1 MVDSRILDLS
11 ARIAAN
17 SAKLNA
23 YLHAHQLP
31 NPSFSVDAPCD
42 SLVPKSEKDVEAA
55 RVAIIEDTLELRSL
69 ALGPREYVMS
79 FSHNDLLSLQAITR
93 FKLAQLFPVGAEITF
108 PELAERCR
116 LSEPTVRQIVRHAI
130 MLNVFCEPRP
140 GVVAHNAVSRLLA
153 EDDSTFGWLAA
164 NTNEL
169 WKAAAHQCDAWEKYP
184 QSDEPNQSGF
194 SLANQTEKSIYEV
207 FDEYPDRAKRFG
219 DAMRSFTQGTG
230 FELRHVTD
238 NVPWADFQNG
248 TVVDV
253 GGSQGHVAMA
263 VARAFPSL
271 SFVVQDFDTVV
282 TPAEKSVPTDLAD
295 RVKFMAYDFFTE
307 QPVREADVYYFR
319 WIFHNWS
326 DKYCVKILKNLIPAL
341 KPGAKIIIN
350 DGVLPMPGMLSRWQ
364 EKKLRAIDLTMTEM
378 QNARERELGD
388 WKNLLRMADSRFEFQ
403 DAKKPEGSTLWLI
416 TVEWKG

>member
-1 MVDSRILDLS
+1 MGDSHILELS

-31 NPSFSVDAPCD
+31 NPSFGADGPRD

-55 RVAIIEDTLELRSL
+55 RAAIIEDTMELRSL

-79 FSHNDLLSLQAITR
+79 FSHNDVLSLQAITR
-93 FKLAQLFPVGAEITF
+93 FKLAHLFPVGTEITF

-116 LSEPTVRQIVRHAI
+116 LSEPTVRQIIRHAI
-130 MLNVFCEPRP
+130 VLNVFCEPRP

-153 EDDSTFGWLAA
+153 EDDSTFGWLAV

-184 QSDEPNQSGF
+184 NSDEPNQS
-194 SLANQTEKSIYEV
+194 KSIYEV
-207 FDEYPDRAKRFG
+207 FDEDPERAKRFG
-219 DAMRSFTQGTG
+219 DAMKSFTQGTG
-230 FELRHVTD
+230 FELHHVVD
-238 NVPWADFQNG
+238 NVPWADFKNG

-271 SFVVQDFDTVV
+271 SFVVQDVESVV
-282 TPAEKSVPTDLAD
+282 SAGKKSVPSDLAGH
-295 RVKFMAYDFFTE
+295 VKFMAYDLFTE
-307 QPVREADVYYFR
+307 QPVRNADIYYFR

-341 KPGAKIIIN
+341 KPGAKIIVN
-350 DGVLPMPGMLSRWQ
+350 DGVLPKPGTLSKWQ

-388 WKNLLRMADSRFEFQ
+388 WKDLFIMSDPRFEFQ
-403 DAKKPEGSTLWLI
+403 TAKKPEGSTLWLI